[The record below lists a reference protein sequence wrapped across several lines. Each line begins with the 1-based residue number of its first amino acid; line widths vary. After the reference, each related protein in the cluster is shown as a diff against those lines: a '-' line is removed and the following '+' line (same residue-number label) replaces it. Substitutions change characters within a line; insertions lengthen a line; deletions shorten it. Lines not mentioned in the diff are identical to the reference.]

1 MIPQSS
7 DVFSA
12 GNAPVG
18 AGRFKLF
25 CFHRCGLALSLS
37 LASAIFLC
45 GCHKKT
51 LAASQAP
58 EPVPAP
64 AAAAAPAMPA
74 SHGPAAQPLPA
85 SSQAIAAN
93 ATASEVAGQLTM
105 ELRRYVAYTRSIPKN
120 FEDFTAHDPIKF
132 PPPPPGKRYVI
143 TGGQV
148 VLQ

>member
-64 AAAAAPAMPA
+64 AAAAAPA

-143 TGGQV
+143 TGGQI

>member
-1 MIPQSS
+1 MTKIPRSL

-45 GCHKKT
+45 GCHKKP
-51 LAASQAP
+51 LAASPPP

-64 AAAAAPAMPA
+64 AAAPVVPA

>member
-64 AAAAAPAMPA
+64 AAAPVVPA

-85 SSQAIAAN
+85 SSQAR
-93 ATASEVAGQLTM
+93 SEEHTS
-105 ELRRYVAYTRSIPKN
+105 ELQS
-120 FEDFTAHDPIKF
+120 
-132 PPPPPGKRYVI
+132 
-143 TGGQV
+143 
-148 VLQ
+148 L